1 MRADCLYSLIGLP
14 VGSSKERIDERIEIL
29 EGLLKRNK
37 NPESQKVMENI
48 MTEYNKMIADK
59 QAYDK
64 ASRFEYSFTDM
75 VNEHSLELKQKVN
88 DSNIYRLVTDNQE
101 AEVNYKDEDGFDAKK
116 KDKSVINY
124 KVYKDNN
131 RKPKQ
136 AKKVKIKKIAVKVI
150 AGVLV
155 TVCAFGGYKAR
166 SNYLDKKDAN
176 YNVCVSCVV
185 DEGDTYGL
193 YEDTYGLK
201 DIGFSYYELS
211 GFQRQEASHGEPKFV
226 AAGDII
232 IGRTTKE
239 NADKLVAEGKGK
251 IISFEEA
258 VELLGE
264 NSSLKG
270 ELKEAAMGN
279 SDIVFYV
286 PTDQKTM

>member
-116 KDKSVINY
+116 KDK
-124 KVYKDNN
+124 
-131 RKPKQ
+131 
-136 AKKVKIKKIAVKVI
+136 
-150 AGVLV
+150 
-155 TVCAFGGYKAR
+155 
-166 SNYLDKKDAN
+166 
-176 YNVCVSCVV
+176 
-185 DEGDTYGL
+185 
-193 YEDTYGLK
+193 
-201 DIGFSYYELS
+201 
-211 GFQRQEASHGEPKFV
+211 
-226 AAGDII
+226 
-232 IGRTTKE
+232 
-239 NADKLVAEGKGK
+239 
-251 IISFEEA
+251 
-258 VELLGE
+258 
-264 NSSLKG
+264 
-270 ELKEAAMGN
+270 
-279 SDIVFYV
+279 
-286 PTDQKTM
+286 

>member
-1 MRADCLYSLIGLP
+1 MRAGCLYNLIGI
-14 VGSSKERIDERIEIL
+14 GKDASIQEIDKRIERL
-29 EGLLKRNK
+29 EYLLKRKSTDESKEYMNK
-37 NPESQKVMENI
+37 IKREYEKMCENRPLYDSQLEILSNNTDMLEEDDYLAAYKAINSGNSQ
-48 MTEYNKMIADK
+48 YSNHADK
-59 QAYDK
+59 SSYKDYDGFTRNNDASIEKYKLYDK
-64 ASRFEYSFTDM
+64 
-75 VNEHSLELKQKVN
+75 
-88 DSNIYRLVTDNQE
+88 
-101 AEVNYKDEDGFDAKK
+101 
-116 KDKSVINY
+116 
-124 KVYKDNN
+124 NN
-131 RKPKQ
+131 KRRKQ
-136 AKKVKIKKIAVKVI
+136 AKKVKIKKTGIKFI
-150 AGVLV
+150 AGIMVV
-155 TVCAFGGYKAR
+155 VCAFGGYR
-166 SNYLDKKDAN
+166 GVSNYLKEKDAN

-185 DEGDTYGL
+185 EEGDTYGL

-251 IISFEEA
+251 IISLEEA